1 MGKLPKIIA
10 IFLSL
15 IFVFSGCSQKYDI
28 VDHNDYSSALL
39 EDDFSSGEL
48 DFYSSDMSDFSSIV
62 SYDELISGNESNSS
76 AVISGNIL
84 NSDGSSTSSNKTSQI
99 VSNSTTGK
107 PTSTSNS
114 TTTKPVNTTT
124 KPVTTTSKPTSRSGS
139 TGSYT
144 PTYYSTMKAVW
155 LSYYNFYYDIK
166 GKTATSFR
174 SYAKSVMQKIKS
186 FGFNTVIVH
195 LRSHG
200 DAIYES
206 AYYPWSNIVGGK
218 SPGFDPTQILIEE
231 AHAQNLSFH
240 AWFNPLRLDTP
251 ANLAKAS
258 NIFQTKKWYNTK
270 LGDYVVQSGS
280 YCYLNP
286 AYSEVRTIIING
298 AKEIAQKYK
307 VDALHIDDYFYP
319 TTAASFDSKAYASLG
334 GGNTLAYFRRSNVNT
349 LIRGI
354 YKAVKGVNSKL
365 KFGISPGGNIERNK
379 NELYADTTTWLQYSG
394 YMDYCIPQI
403 YWGYNHKT
411 HDYKKITNQ
420 WKSLATNN
428 SVDLI
433 IGLGFYKVNNS
444 EYANDGG
451 SNEWMTDH
459 TIIARQ
465 VKDAKTLLGSK
476 YKGFAVFDYEYL
488 FDKNTTL
495 HQKAR
500 DELKKVM

>member
-1 MGKLPKIIA
+1 MGKLPKIISL
-10 IFLSL
+10 FLCI
-15 IFVFSGCSQKYDI
+15 IFVFSGCTQKYDI

-39 EDDFSSGEL
+39 EEDFSNGEFDFSS
-48 DFYSSDMSDFSSIV
+48 SDTQGTSSIV
-62 SYDELISGNESNSS
+62 SYEELISGTISKEGSSSLTESGSS
-76 AVISGNIL
+76 SKHTLSA
-84 NSDGSSTSSNKTSQI
+84 STSSNITTKSPAT
-99 VSNSTTGK
+99 TTGK
-107 PTSTSNS
+107 PASSS
-114 TTTKPVNTTT
+114 KPAT
-124 KPVTTTSKPTSRSGS
+124 PTSKPSINNQTSSG
-139 TGSYT
+139 YT
-144 PTYYSTMKAVW
+144 PVYYSEMKAVW

-166 GKTATSFR
+166 YKNATTFR
-174 SYAKSVMQKIKS
+174 TYAKEMMQKIKN

-200 DAIYES
+200 DAIYDS
-206 AYYPWSNIVGGK
+206 AYFPWSNIMDGK
-218 SPGFDPTQILIEE
+218 NPGYDPTQILIEE

-251 ANLAKAS
+251 ANLAKVS
-258 NIFQTKKWYNTK
+258 NSFQTKKWYNTK

-286 AYSEVRTIIING
+286 AYSEVRTLIING

-334 GGNTLAYFRRSNVNT
+334 GGNTLAYFRRNNVNT

-365 KFGISPGGNIERNK
+365 KFGISPGGNVERNK